1 MNQEKQNKGDDFLTT
16 FLSGF
21 FIIILILGIAS
32 CLAP

>member
-1 MNQEKQNKGDDFLTT
+1 MHDDVKGDDFLTT

-21 FIIILILGIAS
+21 FLILLILGLAS